1 MPDLFLT
8 FDVED
13 FIKEKSF
20 LILKQILDILDDAE
34 LRGLFFITGHM
45 ADKLKSYPELKQ
57 RLSNHEIG
65 YHSTAHSV
73 RPLIIEYTDVE
84 DYCESIEIS
93 LKRETSRISPTT
105 GEILG
110 PGGLLSLKE
119 LFPKKSIV
127 SFRAPGFAWSP
138 PMLEAL
144 TKVGIKYDFST
155 SLKTG
160 PLFYKGIQ
168 FYPFPIVLCP
178 PDGYPFNMRTLAR
191 SIRVTLSNGTAV
203 LLLHPTSLTNQEHW
217 DSIYF
222 RGNPKELVSAKDI
235 DQQEERRQIKGFS
248 LFVERISSLKK
259 AGLIDVT
266 PPFRNASKYLKPTRE
281 LVDKLYSDSVQWGIG
296 NFSCKPSFLH
306 SHYLHF
312 FGIENSH
319 KRVGIMT
326 LNRLKK
332 NSS

>member
-57 RLSNHEIG
+57 RLGNHEIG

-84 DYCESIEIS
+84 DYYESVEIS
-93 LKRETSRISPTT
+93 LRRETSRISPTT

-138 PMLEAL
+138 PILEAL
-144 TKVGIKYDFST
+144 TKLGIKYDFST
-155 SLKTG
+155 SLKVG
-160 PLFYKGIQ
+160 PSIYKRIQ

-178 PDGYPFNMRTLAR
+178 PDGYPFNLRTLAR
-191 SIRVTLSNGTAV
+191 SLRMILSNGTAV
-203 LLLHPTSLTNQEHW
+203 LLLHPTCLINKEYW

-222 RGNPKELVSAKDI
+222 QGNPRVLVPAEDRNGREQKHQI
-235 DQQEERRQIKGFS
+235 EEFA
-248 LFVERISSLKK
+248 LFIERISSLEKS
-259 AGLIDVT
+259 GLIEVT
-266 PPFRNASKYLKPTRE
+266 PPFRTASKCLEPTRE
-281 LVDKLYSDSVQWGIG
+281 LVDKIYLDSVHWGIQNFNCKPRFLYSH
-296 NFSCKPSFLH
+296 FLR
-306 SHYLHF
+306 F
-312 FGIENSH
+312 FGISSITQENFKS
-319 KRVGIMT
+319 K
-326 LNRLKK
+326 
-332 NSS
+332 

>member
-34 LRGLFFITGHM
+34 LKGLFFITGHV

-57 RLSNHEIG
+57 RLGNHEIG
-65 YHSTAHSV
+65 YHSTSHSV
-73 RPLIIEYTDVE
+73 RPLIIEYTDLE
-84 DYCESIEIS
+84 DYYESVEIS

-110 PGGLLSLKE
+110 SGGLLSLKE

-144 TKVGIKYDFST
+144 TKLGIKCDFST
-155 SLKTG
+155 SLKAG

-168 FYPFPIVLCP
+168 FFPFPIVLCP
-178 PDGYPFNMRTLAR
+178 PDGYPFNLRTLAR
-191 SIRVTLSNGTAV
+191 SIRMTLSNGTTV
-203 LLLHPTSLTNQEHW
+203 LLLHPASLTNQEHW

-222 RGNPKELVSAKDI
+222 QGNPKELVSAKDRN
-235 DQQEERRQIKGFS
+235 QREERQEIKGFS
-248 LFVERISSLKK
+248 IFIERISSLKK
-259 AGLIDVT
+259 AGLIEVT
-266 PPFRNASKYLKPTRE
+266 PPFRNASKRLEPTRK
-281 LVDKLYSDSVQWGIG
+281 LVDQIYLDGVQWGIE
-296 NFSCKPSFLH
+296 NFNCKPSFLY

-312 FGIENSH
+312 FGINDSH
-319 KRVGIMT
+319 ERVGIMT
-326 LNRLKK
+326 LDRLKK
-332 NSS
+332 